1 MKYLKDIALE
11 IKAIASEI
19 PNVNTVHIGEITDLN
34 RGDVEYSAIVISVGD
49 VEFDVEYGHK
59 KCYFDLFYVDLQDD
73 TESNLVDIQ
82 SHAVEVLINLI
93 NELYERNENVEIDRI
108 QPFSD
113 RLQALC
119 GGAMVSVGV
128 TVDANQDCKV
138 F

>member
-11 IKAIASEI
+11 IKDIASEI
-19 PNVNTVHIGEITDLN
+19 PNVNTVRVGEITDLN
-34 RGDVEYSAIVISVGD
+34 RGDVEYSAVVISIGD
-49 VEFDVEYGHK
+49 VEFDLEYGHK
-59 KCYFDLFYVDLQDD
+59 KCFFNLFYVDLQNDD
-73 TESNLVDIQ
+73 ESNLVDIQ
-82 SHAVEVLINLI
+82 SHAVEVLINI
-93 NELYERNENVEIDRI
+93 VSVLYERNENLEIDRI

-128 TVDANQDCKV
+128 TVAHDQSCKL